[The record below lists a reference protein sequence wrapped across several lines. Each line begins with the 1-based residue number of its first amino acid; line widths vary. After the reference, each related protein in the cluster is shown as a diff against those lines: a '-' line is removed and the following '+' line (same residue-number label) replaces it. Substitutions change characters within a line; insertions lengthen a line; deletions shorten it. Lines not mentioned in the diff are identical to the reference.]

1 MYDAGSQDEAPAPG
15 QVVEVRVQQPV
26 PGTARQGC
34 NIWIIKKST
43 AIYGRAPPF
52 INLARYNNNKFLLEM
67 D

>member
-43 AIYGRAPPF
+43 AIYG
-52 INLARYNNNKFLLEM
+52 NLQGTIITNFYWKEIEIYI
-67 D
+67 